1 MFDELGIKNIEVK
14 IVKEQ
19 RSQMATMTRLKNMII
34 PGVNLPDRIFHKEFT
49 RYFFFDN
56 DICSSKDLIETIKTI
71 VVKSFDVHFS
81 ADVFSSS
88 GLLFLGQLNINED
101 WVTKLVTLSRKMND
115 DGDYGGLII
124 IEQEQ
129 RWIIFQK
136 TPVDEGVI
144 GINVS
149 KSLETINNL
158 IYENLV
164 DCEVFRKWL
173 KMKSKQDIDLVQ
185 TIGKEYLTQLID
197 NYGAK

>member
-1 MFDELGIKNIEVK
+1 MFDELGIKSVEVK

-19 RSQMATMTRLKNMII
+19 RSQIATMTRLKNMII

-88 GLLFLGQLNINED
+88 EFLFLGQLHINED
-101 WVTKLVTLSRKMND
+101 WVTKLSTLSRKMND

-124 IEQEQ
+124 IEQGQ
-129 RWIIFQK
+129 RWIVFQK

-144 GINVS
+144 GINAS